1 MIQGGGGFGVTG
13 SIGGSCKVP
22 LFVLPLLFSL
32 YLHKSVQSL
41 SQKGA
46 GYVQLWLV
54 NFLMSLKNRIKKVGW
69 GRRGSCWMTAS

>member
-54 NFLMSLKNRIKKVGW
+54 NFL
-69 GRRGSCWMTAS
+69 